1 MPSSASSS
9 SSLCFLGASAPRL
22 PVVPLD
28 SDTDDDDVTS
38 GGGDDEALLSRPI
51 ADRFASSFRTQDS
64 LDALCK
70 KYGVPKE
77 FAPLPA
83 GDFRACSPPPAASI
97 CVYAHALEAGMR
109 FPLHPFFCS
118 VLAHFGV
125 APSQV
130 APNGWRAMA
139 GFVVLC
145 HFAGVH
151 PPSDAAGALVT
162 GMPLSLKGWK
172 EGFFFL
178 RSPTPWPCSV
188 TWGAPSKSATADP
201 VLGRTEKNMAA
212 KLLRVHGTAVDLKTY
227 LCESNLAAAMI
238 AAAPPTTTPPRSP
251 TTTADDGSKW
261 MDPAVYEMMKRM
273 RAEKAS
279 ASPEKKV
286 AVKSE
291 SPLVSTEKK
300 RKLAAAE
307 EEGVKVKPDPCSPPP
322 GFASSQTQK
331 KPRYAP
337 DRHDGDTAD
346 WEAARQLLQGIVTP
360 SRERS
365 FAAARPSD
373 VIASSYFTMLQAANY
388 ASFSLGHALELEEK
402 LAARERDADALRE
415 QLAKAKAEV
424 AEKKAA
430 AAAETR
436 NSEEH
441 VRMLAEH
448 ALGGGGGGVR
458 ARPGGHE
465 ARRAASV
472 PTPRPGAARR
482 AAGRFAVA
490 ARRAAGRH
498 C

>member
-83 GDFRACSPPPAASI
+83 GDFRACSPPAARGA
-97 CVYAHALEAGMR
+97 CMLCG
-109 FPLHPFFCS
+109 FP
-118 VLAHFGV
+118 
-125 APSQV
+125 
-130 APNGWRAMA
+130 
-139 GFVVLC
+139 
-145 HFAGVH
+145 
-151 PPSDAAGALVT
+151 
-162 GMPLSLKGWK
+162 
-172 EGFFFL
+172 
-178 RSPTPWPCSV
+178 RSPPTPGGRARRSYG
-188 TWGAPSKSATADP
+188 GAPSKSATADP

-373 VIASSYFTMLQAANY
+373 VIASSYFTMLQ
-388 ASFSLGHALELEEK
+388 
-402 LAARERDADALRE
+402 
-415 QLAKAKAEV
+415 V
-424 AEKKAA
+424 
-430 AAAETR
+430 
-436 NSEEH
+436 
-441 VRMLAEH
+441 
-448 ALGGGGGGVR
+448 
-458 ARPGGHE
+458 
-465 ARRAASV
+465 
-472 PTPRPGAARR
+472 
-482 AAGRFAVA
+482 
-490 ARRAAGRH
+490 
-498 C
+498 